1 MSLAQLRE
9 KHVGNPTLIYGHH
22 NTAKMATHTFWQYV
36 RLKIIVTLLRLVNQ
50 VATRPHFKPSPT
62 CNRKLVRIPS
72 RDLNRFIDAWIYYP
86 PDYTDGDKRGLVI
99 NWHGG
104 GCMLPNLG
112 MDHEFCEKIAVRRN
126 ILVLDADYRKA
137 PEDPFPAAVE
147 DAEDI
152 LRWVE
157 SQSQLF
163 DLDRVALSGFS
174 SGGNLALVASS
185 EIRREFNNINIRA
198 VYSFYPGVDFTIL
211 PEQKIVAN
219 PIRPLPFW
227 FQHLITEAY
236 LPRDDDRKSP
246 RASPMYADTKSF
258 PACVVLFAC
267 SGDVFTPEIEAIGEK
282 LVRGGVDVEDVMV
295 QGAHAFDKTT
305 SREFFNPDARD
316 MAYSK
321 VMMSLKD
328 VL

>member
-1 MSLAQLRE
+1 MSLAQLHE
-9 KHVGNPTLIYGHH
+9 KHVGNPTSIYDHH
-22 NTAKMATHTFWQYV
+22 NTVKMVTHTFWQYV
-36 RLKIIVTLLRLVNQ
+36 RLKIIVTLLRLINQ

-86 PDYTDGDKRGLVI
+86 PDYTDSDKRGLVI

-112 MDHEFCEKIAVRRN
+112 MDHEFCERIAVGRN

-137 PEDPFPAAVE
+137 PEDPFPAAIE

-157 SQSQLF
+157 SQSHLF

-185 EIRREFNNINIRA
+185 ELRREFKNINIRA
-198 VYSFYPGVDFTIL
+198 VYSFYPGVDFSIP

-236 LPRDDDRKSP
+236 LPRAEDRKSP
-246 RASPMYADTKSF
+246 RASPMYADTMSF
-258 PACVVLFAC
+258 PAHVVLFAC
-267 SGDVFTPEIEAIGEK
+267 FGDVFAPEIEAFGEK
-282 LVRGGVDVEDVMV
+282 LVRGGINGKVVRV

-305 SREFFNPDARD
+305 SRDFFNSDARD

-321 VMMSLKD
+321 VLKSLKD

>member
-1 MSLAQLRE
+1 
-9 KHVGNPTLIYGHH
+9 
-22 NTAKMATHTFWQYV
+22 MAAHTFWQYV

-62 CNRKLVRIPS
+62 CNRKFVRIPS

-86 PDYTDGDKRGLVI
+86 QNYTDGDKRGIVI

-112 MDHEFCEKIAVRRN
+112 MDHEFCERVAVERD

-137 PEDPFPAAVE
+137 PDDPFPAAVE
-147 DAEDI
+147 DAEDT

-157 SQSQLF
+157 SQSHLF

-185 EIRREFNNINIRA
+185 ELRREFKHINIRA
-198 VYSFYPGVDFTIL
+198 VYSFYPGVDFIIP
-211 PEQKIVAN
+211 PEQKIVAD

-227 FQHLITEAY
+227 FQRLITEAY
-236 LPRDDDRKSP
+236 LPGAEDCKSP
-246 RASPMYADTKSF
+246 RASPMYADAVSF
-258 PACVVLFAC
+258 PSYVMLFAC
-267 SGDVFTPEIEAIGEK
+267 SGDIFAPEIEAFGEK
-282 LVRGGVDVEDVMV
+282 LTRGGIDVEVVKV
-295 QGAHAFDKTT
+295 QGAHAFDKAT
-305 SREFFNPDARD
+305 SRDFFNPDARD

-321 VMMSLKD
+321 VLMSLKD